1 MEFKPIE
8 TQEQFDEMVKERIER
23 AKRSAIPEDYEDLK
37 AKAARFDELEE
48 KGKTELQKAQ
58 EAAAAAQ
65 RELESMRASAARA
78 DLAQKIAQEKG
89 VPVSLITGDTQE
101 DMERSAD
108 ALLAW
113 KTPAPAPKV
122 KTPGAHDTNKQT
134 GAANGYEL
142 AKRELAKAMFGG
154 QE

>member
-65 RELESMRASAARA
+65 RELESMRANAARA

-89 VPVSLITGDTQE
+89 VPQVLGQAGI
-101 DMERSAD
+101 
-108 ALLAW
+108 
-113 KTPAPAPKV
+113 KPA
-122 KTPGAHDTNKQT
+122 
-134 GAANGYEL
+134 
-142 AKRELAKAMFGG
+142 
-154 QE
+154 